1 MSEAAPSGG
10 VPASAL
16 DPTQRMRI
24 AYVLTLVGGYLDA
37 YTYFK
42 RGGVFAN
49 AQTGNIVKLGIAL
62 SNGASDTYLS
72 FLLPI
77 AAFTLGL
84 IVALGAK
91 EMLMLKKRRLV
102 RRSVLVAEMCGLAI
116 VGFIP
121 LSREWD
127 MLANCIVSFVA
138 AMQYE
143 TFTTFRGDAIVT
155 TMSTGNLRKFV
166 DCIFAGTM
174 RHEPAQL
181 LRAVRFLSIIATFAA
196 GAFVGTRA
204 CDLWDKAAV
213 VPAIVLLGVAVIVIT
228 VMRYRHKS

>member
-1 MSEAAPSGG
+1 MAQTQSALAPS
-10 VPASAL
+10 
-16 DPTQRMRI
+16 QRMRV
-24 AYVLTLVGGYLDA
+24 AYLLAAVGGYLDA
-37 YTYFK
+37 YTYLE

-49 AQTGNIVKLGIAL
+49 AQTGNIIKLGIAL
-62 SNGASDTYLS
+62 SNGAQDSYLL

-77 AAFTLGL
+77 ASFVLGL
-84 IVALGAK
+84 FATLTIAEQLALRN
-91 EMLMLKKRRLV
+91 RRLV
-102 RRSVLVAEMCGLAI
+102 RRSVLVVEMCGLAV
-116 VGFIP
+116 VGLIP
-121 LSREWD
+121 LGESWD
-127 MLANCIVSFVA
+127 AFANCVVSFVA

-143 TFTTFRGDAIVT
+143 TFITFRGDAIVT

-166 DCIFAGTM
+166 DCIFAGIM

-213 VPAIVLLGVAVIVIT
+213 VPAIVLLGMAVIVIT